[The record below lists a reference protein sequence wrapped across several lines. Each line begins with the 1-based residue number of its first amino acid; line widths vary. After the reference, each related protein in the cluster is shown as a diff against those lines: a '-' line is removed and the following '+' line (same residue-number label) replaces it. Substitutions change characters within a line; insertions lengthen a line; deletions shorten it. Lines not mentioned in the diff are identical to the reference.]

1 MKKLRKD
8 NGGYALVYVLIVV
21 LVLCAVAVSV
31 CTAALKNY
39 QAQERSI
46 RQTQQLYQAEG
57 EIEKFVALAEAVSN
71 VSSRLTVSGTYVS
84 EDAATE
90 DAATENAVKNK
101 AKDAAKK
108 KYEEYLADLVTD
120 LVSSLASGYTLTLD
134 TSDSD
139 RESYKFTLTYKND
152 TVCIKTE
159 ISMALI
165 YDVEMT
171 KQTLSDGT
179 TKVTY
184 TAKVSKA
191 THSYNTYT
199 ITHLTAKGE

>member
-1 MKKLRKD
+1 MKKLWKD
-8 NGGYALVYVLIVV
+8 NGGYALAYVLIVV

-39 QAQERSI
+39 QAQERSL

-71 VSSRLTVSGTYVS
+71 VSSLTVSGTYVS
-84 EDAATE
+84 ENAATE

-101 AKDAAKK
+101 AKDEAKT
-108 KYEEYLADLVTD
+108 KYEEYLK
-120 LVSSLASGYTLTLD
+120 SLASGYTLTLD
-134 TSDSD
+134 TSHSD
-139 RESYKFTLTYKND
+139 RESCKFTLTYKND

-159 ISMALI
+159 IKMNLEYEVKI
-165 YDVEMT
+165 VKRE
-171 KQTLSDGT
+171 TLLDGT
-179 TKVTY
+179 QKITY

-199 ITHLTAKGE
+199 ITHLTAEGETSG